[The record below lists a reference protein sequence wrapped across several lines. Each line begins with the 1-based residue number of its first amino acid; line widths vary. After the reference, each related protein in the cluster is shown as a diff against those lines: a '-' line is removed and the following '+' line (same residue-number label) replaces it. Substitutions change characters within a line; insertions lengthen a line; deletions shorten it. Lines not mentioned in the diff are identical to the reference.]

1 MLNKVVALYL
11 EKFGKNG
18 AYLHGAA
25 IVSAL
30 FVDLSF
36 ALGLLVTSRRSAA
49 IAAPF
54 ALAWAT
60 WVWFIARPFS
70 EFTTYPENELFTT
83 TSPYLIAPIA
93 FSAGILFRLLV
104 DGKFSRNAAVVAGI
118 IALVLMTQGRGGLD
132 EINARAVAYAGPA
145 LTRLDLSM
153 KSLGHVSEI
162 RQLKGMR
169 SPEAI
174 GAAYVWQRENW
185 KLMSM
190 TGVSDYNS
198 YLVYLQQKQDDHDLL
213 KTMSA
218 MGKAEDWHKI
228 METRYN
234 DPKWPDYMAEH

>member
-1 MLNKVVALYL
+1 MLNKVTALYF

-18 AYLHGAA
+18 AFIHGAA

-36 ALGLLVTSRRSAA
+36 ALGLLVTSRRSAGL
-49 IAAPF
+49 AAPF

-60 WVWFIARPFS
+60 WIWFLARPFG
-70 EFTTYPENELFTT
+70 EFATYPENQLFTT
-83 TSPYLIAPIA
+83 TSPFLIALIA

-104 DGKFSRNAAVVAGI
+104 DGKFSRNAAVVAGT
-118 IALVLMTQGRGGLD
+118 IAVVLMTQGRGGLD
-132 EINARAVAYAGPA
+132 ELNARDVAYAGPA
-145 LTRLDLSM
+145 LARLDLSM
-153 KSLGHVSEI
+153 KLLGHVSEI

-169 SPEAI
+169 SPEATA
-174 GAAYVWQRENW
+174 AAYVFQRENW
-185 KLMSM
+185 KMMSM

-198 YLVYLQQKQDDHDLL
+198 YLVYLQQKQGDYDLL

-218 MGKAEDWHKI
+218 MGKTEDWRKI
-228 METRYN
+228 VETRYN